1 MADYFPRDVYGR
13 IVVGI
18 YPPEKNFWHR
28 ESWAAH
34 VWGYAELITVK
45 GSSAEEAA
53 RLAVEQLGNDLAWD
67 GEGENPL
74 GWPRAEWEKP

>member
-1 MADYFPRDVYGR
+1 MPDHFPRDVRGR

-18 YPPEKNFWHR
+18 YPPEKNAWNR
-28 ESWAAH
+28 TSWSAH

-45 GSSAEEAA
+45 GASAEEAA
-53 RLAVEQLGNDLAWD
+53 RQVVEQLGADLAWD

-74 GWPRAEWEKP
+74 SRPRAEW

>member
-1 MADYFPRDVYGR
+1 MPDHFPRDVHGR

-18 YPPEKNFWHR
+18 YPPEKNAWHR
-28 ESWAAH
+28 DSWSAH

-45 GSSAEEAA
+45 GASAEEAA
-53 RLAVEQLGNDLAWD
+53 RQAAEQLGTDLAWD

-74 GWPRAEWEKP
+74 GWPRAEW

>member
-1 MADYFPRDVYGR
+1 MAEHFQRDARGR
-13 IVVGI
+13 VVVGI

-28 ESWAAH
+28 DSWAAH

-45 GSSAEEAA
+45 GTSAEEAA
-53 RLAVEQLGNDLAWD
+53 RKVVEQLGVDLAWD

-74 GWPRAEWEKP
+74 GWPLAEW